1 MFGEGIHNF
10 WLRLKLVFRRRQLE
24 RDLDDELKFHL
35 AMREQ
40 KLREQGVAAEEAPY
54 AARRQFGNATLLKE
68 TSRELWG
75 FRSIETFAQDLRYG
89 LRQLKRNPG
98 FTAVAVITLALGI
111 GVNVAIFSLVDQL
124 LLWSIPAREPSR
136 LVKLEGMYSKAY
148 PFYCAYRDHNQVF
161 SSVFASSNHLAVG
174 IRPESAPAI
183 EVGHV
188 DYVSGSYFQ
197 TLGIG
202 SAAGRVIAPPDDT
215 TVGGSP
221 IAVLSYGYWRRRFA
235 GDLKIIGRKL
245 AVNGYPLEIVGIAE
259 KGFGGLSNG
268 EEADAF
274 IPLTMFPVTT
284 PSAARAWN
292 TPHMYWLVT
301 MARLKPG
308 ISFQQAQAGMQVLWA
323 QAVEAVN
330 DAAVKAGGKA
340 RKFREDQI
348 KLVPGARAGSFSRGG
363 MFDPLAALALATC
376 LVLLIACAN
385 VANLLLSRA
394 TGRRKE
400 IALRLA
406 VGATRGRLIRQL
418 LTESLVLAAAGG
430 TLGLALAYFGVA
442 ALAKTKVIDPSLH
455 FRPSLIV
462 LAFSVGIMVL
472 TGILFGLVPAFEAT
486 RMTLTESVKEGGAAT
501 QGGSRMRLGKA
512 LIAVQVALSLA
523 LLIGA
528 SLFIRTLRNLQNVNL
543 GFQREKIAIFD
554 IDPTN
559 LGYRGQ
565 PLRGFYDQILERA
578 RGVPGIGSAALSAMT
593 PLGNYMRSFT
603 FSAEGYQ
610 PKSGE
615 RLFAITNPVTSGYF
629 TTLGIP
635 LLLGRDFRPE
645 DEPAVTPGESLIA
658 AMGRSGGGTNE
669 APANASRICIID
681 ESLARHLF
689 ADANPLGRHLSFED
703 VYTVDKSLEIVGVV
717 KDAHYGSVRNSDQ
730 EGTVYQ
736 PSWSNGAEVRW
747 LVVRFAGSA
756 APVIAGIRRQLR
768 EMDPNVP
775 VLRVRTMD
783 EYLNDALA
791 RERLIVCLSG
801 FFGILALG
809 FASVGLYGVM
819 AYAVTRRT
827 REVGIRMALG
837 AQRRDVVRMIMGESL
852 VPVLIGMGIG
862 LVGAL
867 ALIRLVASLLYG
879 VAPSD
884 PGSIVLAVAAMLAV
898 SLLAAAIPAR
908 RATKVEPTVA
918 LRYE

>member
-1 MFGEGIHNF
+1 
-10 WLRLKLVFRRRQLE
+10 
-24 RDLDDELKFHL
+24 
-35 AMREQ
+35 
-40 KLREQGVAAEEAPY
+40 
-54 AARRQFGNATLLKE
+54 
-68 TSRELWG
+68 
-75 FRSIETFAQDLRYG
+75 
-89 LRQLKRNPG
+89 
-98 FTAVAVITLALGI
+98 
-111 GVNVAIFSLVDQL
+111 
-124 LLWSIPAREPSR
+124 
-136 LVKLEGMYSKAY
+136 MYSEAY

-161 SSVFASSNHLAVG
+161 SSVFASSNQHLAVG
-174 IRPESAPAI
+174 MRPEGAPVV

-215 TVGGSP
+215 TAGGSP

-235 GDLKIIGRKL
+235 GDLKVIGRKL

-274 IPLTMFPVTT
+274 IPLTMFPVTS

-292 TPHMYWLVT
+292 TSHMYWLVT

-308 ISFQQAQAGMQVLWA
+308 ISIQQAQAGMKVLWA
-323 QAVEAVN
+323 QAVEALN
-330 DAAVKAGGKA
+330 GAAVKAGGKPW
-340 RKFREDQI
+340 KYGENQI
-348 KLVPGARAGSFSRGG
+348 RLVPGARAASFRREG
-363 MFDPLAALALATC
+363 MVDPLAALALAAG

-394 TGRRKE
+394 SGRRKE

-418 LTESLVLAAAGG
+418 LTESLVLATAGG
-430 TLGLALAYFGVA
+430 TLGLALAYFGVS
-442 ALAKTKVIDPSLH
+442 ALAKARVIDLGLH
-455 FRPSLIV
+455 FRPSLVV

-472 TGILFGLVPAFEAT
+472 TGILFGLVPAFQAT
-486 RMTLTESVKEGGAAT
+486 RITLAECVKEGGSAT
-501 QGGSRMRLGKA
+501 QGGSRLRLGKA
-512 LIAVQVALSLA
+512 LIAVQVALSLV

-543 GFQREKIAIFD
+543 GFQREKIAVFD
-554 IDPTN
+554 IDPTR

-565 PLRGFYDQILERA
+565 RLRAFYDQLLERA
-578 RGVPGIGSAALSAMT
+578 RGVPSVGSAALSLMT
-593 PLGNYMRSFT
+593 PMGDYQQSRN

-610 PKSGE
+610 PKSG
-615 RLFAITNPVTSGYF
+615 RQLYALTNPVTSGYF

-645 DEPAVTPGESLIA
+645 EEPAVTPGEGLLA
-658 AMGRSGGGTNE
+658 AIGRLAGGSSGE
-669 APANASRICIID
+669 SPANASRICIID
-681 ESLARHLF
+681 ESLARLVF
-689 ADANPLGRHLSFED
+689 GGANPQGRHLSYGDE
-703 VYTVDKSLEIVGVV
+703 YSAEQSLEIVGVV
-717 KDAHYGSVRNSDQ
+717 KDAHYYSVRDSDD
-730 EGTVYQ
+730 EGMIYE
-736 PSWSNGAEVRW
+736 PSWSSGAGARW

-756 APVIAGIRRQLR
+756 APVIAGIRRELR

-791 RERLIVCLSG
+791 RERLIAFLSG

-809 FASVGLYGVM
+809 LASVGLYGVM

-837 AQRRDVVRMIMGESL
+837 AQRGDVVRMIVGESL
-852 VPVLIGMGIG
+852 VPVLIGMGSG

-898 SLLAAAIPAR
+898 SLLATVVPTR

>member
-1 MFGEGIHNF
+1 MSLWN
-10 WLRLKLVFRRRQLE
+10 WLFRRRRREEELDEEVQGHLRMAAQE
-24 RDLDDELKFHL
+24 R
-35 AMREQ
+35 M
-40 KLREQGVAAEEAPY
+40 EQGESPEQAHASAVRE
-54 AARRQFGNATLLKE
+54 FGNVTMVKE
-68 TSRELWG
+68 VTRDMWGWG
-75 FRSIETFAQDLRYG
+75 FWETCAQDVRYS

-111 GVNVAIFSLVDQL
+111 GVNTAIFSLVDQL
-124 LLWSIPAREPSR
+124 LLWSIPARDASR
-136 LVKLEGMYSKAY
+136 LVKLEGMYSEAY
-148 PFYCAYRDHNQVF
+148 PFYCEFRDRNQVF
-161 SSVFASSNHLAVG
+161 SSVLASSYHRAVG
-174 IRPESAPAI
+174 MRPEGAPAV

-202 SAAGRVIAPPDDT
+202 SAAGRVIAPSDDLAP
-215 TVGGSP
+215 GGAP
-221 IAVLSYGYWRRRFA
+221 VALLSYGYWRRRFA
-235 GDLKIIGRKL
+235 GDLKVMGRKL

-259 KGFGGLSNG
+259 KGFGGLFNG

-292 TPHMYWLVT
+292 TSHMSWLVT

-308 ISFQQAQAGMQVLWA
+308 ISIKQAQAGMQVLWA

-330 DAAVKAGGKA
+330 GAAVKAGGKPE
-340 RKFREDQI
+340 KYGEDQI
-348 KLVPGARAGSFSRGG
+348 RLVPGARATSFGREE
-363 MFDPLAALALATC
+363 MVDPLAALALATG

-385 VANLLLSRA
+385 VANLLLARA

-418 LTESLVLAAAGG
+418 LTESLVLAVAGG
-430 TLGLALAYFGVA
+430 ILGLALAYFGVS
-442 ALAKTKVIDPSLH
+442 ALAKARVIYPDLH
-455 FRPSLIV
+455 FRPSLLV

-472 TGILFGLVPAFEAT
+472 TGILFGLMPAFRAT
-486 RMTLTESVKEGGAAT
+486 RMTLAESVKEGGSAT
-501 QGGSRMRLGKA
+501 QGGSRLRLGKA
-512 LIAVQVALSLA
+512 LIAGQVALSLA

-528 SLFIRTLRNLQNVNL
+528 SLFIRTLRNLQNVNV

-559 LGYRGQ
+559 LGYGGQ
-565 PLRGFYDQILERA
+565 RLRGFYDQLLERA
-578 RGVPGIGSAALSAMT
+578 RGVPGVGSATLSAMT
-593 PLGNYMRSFT
+593 PMSNYMRMSS

-610 PKSGE
+610 PKSDKSP
-615 RLFAITNPVTSGYF
+615 FALTNPVTSGYF

-645 DEPAVTPGESLIA
+645 DEPAVTPGESLLA
-658 AMGRSGGGTNE
+658 AIGRSSGGTNE
-669 APANASRICIID
+669 APANASRVCVID
-681 ESLARHLF
+681 ESLVRNLF
-689 ADANPLGRHLSFED
+689 SGANPLGRHLSFED
-703 VYTVDKSLEIVGVV
+703 RYTAEKALEIVGVV
-717 KDAHYGSVRNSDQ
+717 KDVHYGSVRSPDTV
-730 EGTVYQ
+730 GTVYQ
-736 PSWSNGAEVRW
+736 PSWSDGAEVRW

-756 APVIAGIRRQLR
+756 APVISGIRRELR

-791 RERLIVCLSG
+791 RERLIAFLSG

-809 FASVGLYGVM
+809 LASVGLYGVL
-819 AYAVTRRT
+819 AYAVTQRT
-827 REVGIRMALG
+827 REVGIRLALG
-837 AQRRDVVRMIMGESL
+837 AQRSDVIRMIVRESL
-852 VPVLIGMGIG
+852 VPVLIGMAIG

-867 ALIRLVASLLYG
+867 ALTRLVASLLYG

-884 PGSIVLAVAAMLAV
+884 PASIILAVAAMLAV
-898 SLLAAAIPAR
+898 ALLAAAIPAR
-908 RATKVEPTVA
+908 RAGHVEPMAA

>member
-1 MFGEGIHNF
+1 MDT
-10 WLRLKLVFRRRQLE
+10 LV
-24 RDLDDELKFHL
+24 
-35 AMREQ
+35 
-40 KLREQGVAAEEAPY
+40 
-54 AARRQFGNATLLKE
+54 
-68 TSRELWG
+68 
-75 FRSIETFAQDLRYG
+75 QDLRYSV
-89 LRQLKRNPG
+89 RRMAKAPG
-98 FTAVAVITLALGI
+98 FTAVAVLTLALGI
-111 GVNVAIFSLVDQL
+111 GANVAIFSLVDQL

-136 LVKLEGMYSKAY
+136 LVKLEGGWSDAY
-148 PFYCAYRDHNQVF
+148 PFYCAYRDRNQFF
-161 SSVFASSNHLAVG
+161 SSVFASSYHFAVG
-174 IRPESAPAI
+174 IRPEGAPAV

-202 SAAGRVIAPPDDT
+202 SAAGRVIAPSDDT
-215 TVGGSP
+215 TVSGSP
-221 IAVLSYGYWRRRFA
+221 IAVLSYGYWQRRFA
-235 GDLKIIGRKL
+235 GDLKVIGRKL
-245 AVNGYPLEIVGIAE
+245 AINGHPVEIVGIAE
-259 KGFGGLSNG
+259 KGFGGLFNG

-274 IPLTMFPVTT
+274 TPLTMFPVTT

-292 TPHMYWLVT
+292 TSSMFWLVT

-308 ISFQQAQAGMQVLWA
+308 ISIQQAQAGMEVLWA
-323 QAVEAVN
+323 QAVEAIN
-330 DAAVKAGGKA
+330 NAAVKAGGRA
-340 RKFREDQI
+340 QKFGENQI
-348 KLVPGARAGSFSRGG
+348 KLVPGARAASLGREG
-363 MFDPLAALALATC
+363 MFDPLAALTLATC

-394 TGRRKE
+394 SGRRKE

-418 LTESLVLAAAGG
+418 LTESLVLAIAGG
-430 TLGLALAYFGVA
+430 VLGLALAYSAVA
-442 ALAKTKVIDPSLH
+442 ALAKTRVIDSSLH
-455 FRPSLIV
+455 FRSNVFV
-462 LAFSVGIMVL
+462 LAFAVGITML
-472 TGILFGLVPAFEAT
+472 TGILFGLVPALQAT
-486 RMTLTESVKEGGAAT
+486 RMTLAECVKEGGSAT
-501 QGGSRMRLGKA
+501 QCASRLRLGEA
-512 LIAVQVALSLA
+512 LITLQVALSLV

-528 SLFIRTLRNLQNVNL
+528 SLFIRTLRNLQNVSL
-543 GFQREKIAIFD
+543 GFQHGKIAIFD

-559 LGYRGQ
+559 LGYKGPR
-565 PLRGFYDQILERA
+565 LRTFYDQLLERA
-578 RGVPGIGSAALSAMT
+578 RAVPGVGSATLSSMT
-593 PLGNYMRSFT
+593 PLGNYMRSST

-615 RLFAITNPVTSGYF
+615 SLIALTNSVTSGYF

-658 AMGRSGGGTNE
+658 AIGRSSGGSNE
-669 APANASRICIID
+669 TPAGASRVCIID

-689 ADANPLGRHLSFED
+689 AGANPVGSRLSFED
-703 VYTVDKSLEIVGVV
+703 VYTVEKSLEIVGVV
-717 KDAHYGSVRNSDQ
+717 KDAHYGSIRNPDRV
-730 EGTVYQ
+730 GTIYQ

-756 APVIAGIRRQLR
+756 VPVIAGIHRELR
-768 EMDPNVP
+768 EMDPNIP

-791 RERLIVCLSG
+791 RERLIAFLSG
-801 FFGILALG
+801 FFGIVALG
-809 FASVGLYGVM
+809 LASVGLYGVM

-837 AQRRDVVRMIMGESL
+837 AQRGDVTRMIVCESL
-852 VPVLIGMGIG
+852 APVLIGVFIG

-879 VAPSD
+879 VAPRD
-884 PGSIVLAVAAMLAV
+884 PSSIVLAVAVMLAV
-898 SLLAAAIPAR
+898 SLLATAIPAR
-908 RATKVEPTVA
+908 RATRVDPMVA